1 MEFVSGEENE
11 SDLLTK
17 ILYPAR
23 IRKLTQLILGHRLV
37 RGLGYKT
44 FLRMSKHFSCVKF
57 KSKVRKVLIVVT
69 VVT

>member
-37 RGLGYKT
+37 RGLG
-44 FLRMSKHFSCVKF
+44 FAG
-57 KSKVRKVLIVVT
+57 IIEDE
-69 VVT
+69 